1 MDNNKRCTL
10 KVEVPRKR
18 PELKDVLI
26 EAGIEGLKQ
35 AASALA
41 RSLTPNDDNRNV
53 ASLTISI
60 PKIKVGSSANEQ
72 ADTPTEDVSQDI
84 VDSEEP
90 REPE

>member
-26 EAGIEGLKQ
+26 EAGIQGLKE

-41 RSLTPNDDNRNV
+41 NSLTSNEDNGGTV
-53 ASLTISI
+53 EWTIDI
-60 PKIKVGSSANEQ
+60 PKIKVTTSASDDHV
-72 ADTPTEDVSQDI
+72 DTPDEEVSQETLD
-84 VDSEEP
+84 EE
-90 REPE
+90 EAE